1 MGETKNILTIDFDYI
16 MWPCIKLY
24 NDLCGGDQNPGESW
38 ERIEFERKINNH
50 ISYDAKTLKM
60 IALIIKNAMK
70 NEKCTFYSIEE
81 HQNLVKILNIEDS
94 ENDYNVVNV
103 DFHHD
108 IYYHDEDVARMSY
121 FEDCSCANWL
131 GYIHYIDKLKSYTWI
146 EAPNSDPIPRD
157 LDDELAEKISVKDSS
172 ALNDLKTKLTKGE
185 ISFDYV
191 VFCLS
196 PQWVPYRYYHLF
208 EIICDFVNK
217 EV

>member
-1 MGETKNILTIDFDYI
+1 MGETKNVLTIDFDYI

-24 NDLCGGDQNPGESW
+24 NDMCRCNQNPGETW

-50 ISYDAKTLKM
+50 ISYDAKTLKT

-70 NEKCTFYSIEE
+70 NENCTFYSIEE

-94 ENDYNVVNV
+94 GDEYNVVNV

-108 IYYHDEDVARMSY
+108 IYYHDEDVARLSY
-121 FEDCSCANWL
+121 FEDCNCSNWL

-146 EAPNSDPIPRD
+146 KAPNSEPIPRD
-157 LDDELAEKISVKDSS
+157 LDEELAEKISVKDSS
-172 ALNDLKTKLTKGE
+172 ALNELKMKLNKGE